1 MAATVAAA
9 KPSILGKRKRSTSS
23 LSLGVKR
30 SIKQVLPSEPV
41 ATLRRLSSQAAR
53 QAFAAATGARSE
65 EVTSRQARVA
75 RLADRFQGSCSKDDG
90 EEDNCGL
97 KLSETTAR
105 LLTEV
110 AQCSAVVAASSVC
123 RDGEK
128 SCIQVGTQD
137 AVRAQCQLDRKL
149 EALRHERELSAS
161 LVKRLGS
168 LCWHSAWAAARK
180 SLLSRGNAPGV
191 WKSEELQRRLNDIRA
206 ELAAE
211 KGQDDLPVAKQQ
223 GWRGVNLGGWLLWE
237 PGPCNQQPLVKATG
251 HVPPDEWTLCADLR
265 AKFGP
270 AEAARLVA
278 QHRAEYITKKD
289 FEEIAALGMNSVRLP
304 FGYWVVVGP
313 RPGEPYIGPCLEA
326 LDNAFK
332 WAEETGLQI
341 VLSFHGTIGCQSNH
355 QASGRSSDDWEPRM
369 WDPHASLE
377 VLRRVSARYGR
388 RQSLGGITVVNEPSC
403 HLPLDRLQR
412 YYKNSYRAIRRS
424 GVPDRVQVIFPVY
437 QRWFRDFKGMFEAKQ
452 GYRNVVFDVHVYH
465 LFSPQWFRM
474 SLASHLRW
482 AAAQGRWHDAKE
494 ISRCGERVIVSEW
507 CMALP
512 TWDWRNLVAWEWY
525 HLTRA
530 EKNEV
535 LRSFGRRQLR
545 TFASHSEG
553 WFFWSWKDE
562 DGVQWNMRE
571 TVARG
576 YLTLKSPSSVPAS
589 SPQNLPPRPGSS
601 GKSSGNSAYNAV
613 SETSYSAEGSS
624 TNTRSLTSEAPAS
637 KQTSA
642 GRAHV
647 SSPNKSVR
655 ADTCFSS
662 KSTSTMTPQR
672 PSRRRILLS
681 PKSAADAMK
690 SMTTPPKTTEKSS
703 EICETPKVPLKKVVP
718 QKRSWRK

>member
-251 HVPPDEWTLCADLR
+251 HVPPDEWTLCEELR
-265 AKFGP
+265 TKFGP

-289 FEEIAALGMNSVRLP
+289 FEEIAALGLNSVRLP

-313 RPGEPYIGPCLEA
+313 RPGEPYIGPCLEVM
-326 LDNAFK
+326 DNAFK

-571 TVARG
+571 TMARG
-576 YLTLKSPSSVPAS
+576 YLTLNSPSSKLACLPVD
-589 SPQNLPPRPGSS
+589 LPPRPGSS
-601 GKSSGNSAYNAV
+601 ERASGDSLNNLIWEASHSAKKD
-613 SETSYSAEGSS
+613 S
-624 TNTRSLTSEAPAS
+624 TNSRLITSEALGG
-637 KQTSA
+637 KQNSA
-642 GRAHV
+642 GKAHV
-647 SSPNKSVR
+647 SSPNKGLQ
-655 ADTCFSS
+655 ADVCLSS

-681 PKSAADAMK
+681 PKSAADVLK
-690 SMTTPPKTTEKSS
+690 SMTTPPKTAAKSS
-703 EICETPKVPLKKVVP
+703 ETCETPEVSLKKTVP
-718 QKRSWRK
+718 QKRSGRK